1 MVAVSLTDTNER
13 NSDPNLFCTKSTLPS
28 NKAFAMFKARLS
40 FFTTLLNLAL
50 MFLSKQ
56 PKISKLGILAKTFLL
71 VEWSL
76 DNSASSVFSQSR
88 VR

>member
-1 MVAVSLTDTNER
+1 
-13 NSDPNLFCTKSTLPS
+13 
-28 NKAFAMFKARLS
+28 MFKARLS

-76 DNSASSVFSQSR
+76 DNSSSSDFSQSR

>member
-13 NSDPNLFCTKSTLPS
+13 NRGPNLSCTKSILPS

-40 FFTTLLNLAL
+40 FFKTLLNLSFIL
-50 MFLSKQ
+50 LLKQ
-56 PKISKLGILAKTFLL
+56 SKISKLGILATTFLF